1 MRSLKTILERENQE
15 DLKLFASD
23 YLEECFTSKKEMIKL
38 LEEKIKDEF
47 ANFMDYGFTFDYL
60 DVINEIKKKGSSD
73 SILED
78 ELIDRCFLFF
88 KDDDHLEFPKDLD
101 DILQEKFNKAKQI
114 QLLKAVVICY
124 IEINNVIPVEFFQ
137 KNYIER
143 YSLDITIKDLNLKYS
158 IKNGLILIV
167 DASELETFYN
177 NNRKIEYRILSN
189 EELFKTFQV
198 YKNLLTYIKKIIK
211 NEEKAS
217 KIYEFLT
224 FKPIENPNDVLDTL
238 MKKFSMNKKQAKQI
252 STYYL
257 NNVKDVR
264 FVVLKGRNLFE
275 SFFDALKNDAVKIKS
290 KEEFTLD
297 RFLESTNLL
306 DELDISKEDI
316 IESYNE
322 ITDIDEYTLEIIE
335 SEDVCYDTFDLKFIA
350 HGKIGI
356 ALVNGEY
363 KYLMP
368 NELRSIVEKRKQL
381 RKKLEKR
388 YKDNFHNITYSITN
402 YIEANGILHK
412 EKLIELLEKSAVKL
426 TEDEL
431 NEFIEYKHLP
441 IIDNYVVDPIFDQDS
456 FEYIKNEKSKRFD
469 YKVLDFNEFVNL
481 KNEIEA
487 TLLQNAL
494 ETESCLID
502 DIYYTIQIGLFN
514 KKELKQMFLEH
525 EIFVDAHELNEIYKE
540 LESLSM
546 IAPLWKL
553 NGFSKNELN

>member
-1 MRSLKTILERENQE
+1 MRSLKTILENENQE
-15 DLKLFASD
+15 DLKLFATN
-23 YLEECFTSKKEMIKL
+23 YLEESFTSKKEMIKL
-38 LEEKIKDEF
+38 LEEKIKGEF
-47 ANFMDYGFTFDYL
+47 ANFMDCGFTFDYL
-60 DVINEIKKKGSSD
+60 DVVNEIKKNGTSD

-101 DILQEKFNKAKQI
+101 DILKEKFNKEKQI

-124 IEINNVIPVEFFQ
+124 VEMNNVIPVEFFQ
-137 KNYIER
+137 KNYIKA
-143 YSLDITIKDLNLKYS
+143 YSLDITIEDLNLKYT
-158 IKNGLILIV
+158 IKNGLILIA
-167 DASELETFYN
+167 DASELEDFYN
-177 NNRKIEYRILSN
+177 YNKQLEYRILSN

-198 YKNLLTYIKKIIK
+198 HKNLLTYIEKIIK

-217 KIYEFLT
+217 KIYGFLT
-224 FKPIENPNDVLDTL
+224 FKPIENPNDVLDML
-238 MKKFSMNKKQAKQI
+238 MKDFSMNKKQARQI

-257 NNVKDVR
+257 NVVKDIR
-264 FVVLKGRNLFE
+264 FVALKGRNLND
-275 SFFDALKNDAVKIKS
+275 SFLDALKNDAAKIKS
-290 KEEFTLD
+290 KEEFTID

-306 DELDISKEDI
+306 DELNISKEDI

-335 SEDVCYDTFDLKFIA
+335 SEDVCYDTFDPKFIV

-356 ALVNGEY
+356 ALVNDEY

-368 NELRSIVEKRKQL
+368 NELRSVVEKRKKL
-381 RKKLEKR
+381 RRKLEKR
-388 YKDNFHNITYSITN
+388 YKDNFHDIAYSITN
-402 YIEANGILHK
+402 YIEANGIIHK

-426 TEDEL
+426 TEEEL

-441 IIDNYVVDPIFDQDS
+441 VIENYIVDSIFDQDS
-456 FEYIKNEKSKRFD
+456 FDYIKNEKSKRTD
-469 YKVLDFNEFVNL
+469 YKVLDFNEFINL

-487 TLLQNAL
+487 TLLQNDL

-502 DIYYTIQIGLFN
+502 DIYYTIQIGVFN
-514 KKELKQMFLEH
+514 KKELKKMFLEH
-525 EIFVDAHELNEIYKE
+525 EIFVDAHELSEIYKE
-540 LESLSM
+540 LESLNM